1 MTWLKTI
8 WAEFIGLFV
17 DDVSFAVAIAAWLAV
32 TALLFQTSLVPPPW
46 RGPLLFVGLA
56 AIFVE
61 NTLRRAR
68 K

>member
-1 MTWLKTI
+1 MSWLRTI

-17 DDVSFAVAIAAWLAV
+17 DDVSFAIAIAVWLA
-32 TALLFQTSLVPPPW
+32 TAALLFQTSLVPAPW
-46 RGPLLFVGLA
+46 RGPLLFAGLA

-61 NTLRRAR
+61 NTLRCSR